1 MNAHNAASAND
12 DARPDL
18 ASMLARLETEALHL
32 CGLADA
38 LDVIAH
44 TLSGMDGTEGI
55 FAQRARNALQTII
68 DAMKERTDQNYE
80 IAAQA
85 RLIAARAVKAAA

>member
-1 MNAHNAASAND
+1 MNAHNTIPATD
-12 DARPDL
+12 TARPDL
-18 ASMLARLETEALHL
+18 AWMLARLETEALHL

-44 TLSGMDGTEGI
+44 TMAGMDGTEGR
-55 FAQRARNALQTII
+55 FAQTTRNALQTII

-80 IAAQA
+80 IVAQA
-85 RLIAARAVKAAA
+85 RMIRAEAARVAA